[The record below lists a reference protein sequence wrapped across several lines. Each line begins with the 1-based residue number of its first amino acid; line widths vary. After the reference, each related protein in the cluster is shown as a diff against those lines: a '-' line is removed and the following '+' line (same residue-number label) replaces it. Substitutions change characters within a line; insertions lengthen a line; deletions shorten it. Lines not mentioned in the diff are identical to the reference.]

1 MGTTTGI
8 VAQRNQVTK
17 SFELFQNYPNPF
29 NPETEIHYQ
38 LPKPTHVTLK
48 IFNALGHEIR
58 ILVDQTKQPG
68 SYIVRWDGKDNF
80 GKPVSSG
87 LYFYTLRAGEF
98 SETRKALLLR

>member
-1 MGTTTGI
+1 MGKVMALHKDI
-8 VAQRNQVTK
+8 SIPEKYA
-17 SFELFQNYPNPF
+17 LFQNYPNPF
-29 NPETEIHYQ
+29 NPETEIRYEIPEPNY
-38 LPKPTHVTLK
+38 LTLK

-58 ILVDQTKQPG
+58 ILVDEEKQPG